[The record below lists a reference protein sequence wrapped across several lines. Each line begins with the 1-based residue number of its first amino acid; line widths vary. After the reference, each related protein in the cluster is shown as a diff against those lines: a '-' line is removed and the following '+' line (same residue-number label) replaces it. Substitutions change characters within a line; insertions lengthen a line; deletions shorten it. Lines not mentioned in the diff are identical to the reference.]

1 MKLLLGFKILVLSLV
16 LNAQS
21 VLAANCESYYNYS
34 EFTQPVMA
42 TINAGQDLPV
52 GSVIYSMQMS
62 STSNRVGIR
71 CYNDGKSWTANV
83 HFIITSTPSGASFN
97 FSGNTLNGEVFPTNV
112 DGIGVAILK
121 SHGSQTITL
130 STPYNQP
137 MNGTSGGSSTASTS
151 VLRKPSLMMALVKTG
166 PIEAGATVNASSFP
180 TVKMTAVDSPT
191 ISEGFPFDMM
201 AMRFSGQI
209 YVQSNTCQT
218 HDKTVNL
225 GRHEISDKF
234 KGIGSVTEWI
244 DSSIELTDCPAKG
257 FPGYYSTTGPQ
268 IASNGGSASGG
279 TLISNKLLVTITAN
293 TGVIDATRG
302 LININTSQTGAA
314 SGVGIQLGYGDN
326 SAPAVWDLTSPQ
338 EYALPT
344 GYDPN
349 YWNINIPVFARY
361 YQTES
366 VVTPGKADGQVMF
379 TINYQ

>member
-1 MKLLLGFKILVLSLV
+1 MKVLMILKITVLAFILST
-16 LNAQS
+16 QS
-21 VLAANCESYYNYS
+21 VLAASCTSEYSYS

-42 TINAGQDLPV
+42 TINSGQDMPV

-62 STSNRVGIR
+62 STSNRVGIS
-71 CYNDGKSWTANV
+71 CNNEGKSWTANV
-83 HFIITSTPSGASFN
+83 HFIISSTPSGASFN

-121 SHGSQTITL
+121 SHGAQTITL

-137 MNGTSGGSSTASTS
+137 MNGSSSSTANTTS

-166 PIEAGATVNASSFP
+166 PIAPGTVDASSFP

-201 AMRFSGQI
+201 AMRFSGRI
-209 YVQSNTCQT
+209 YVQSETCQT

-244 DSSIELTDCPAKG
+244 DSSIELTGCPAKG

-268 IASNGGSASGG
+268 IASNGGSANGG
-279 TLISNKLLVTITAN
+279 TLIANKLLVTITAN
-293 TGVIDATRG
+293 TGLIDATRG
-302 LININTSQTGAA
+302 LININTTQAGAA
-314 SGVGIQLGYGDN
+314 SGLGIQLGYGDN
-326 SAPAVWDLTSPQ
+326 SAPSVWDLTSPQ
-338 EYALPT
+338 EYVLPT
-344 GYDPN
+344 EYSPTNGS
-349 YWNINIPVFARY
+349 INIPVFARY
-361 YQTES
+361 YQTENI
-366 VVTPGKADGQVMF
+366 VTPGKADGQVMF

>member
-1 MKLLLGFKILVLSLV
+1 MKVLIILKVAVLALILS
-16 LNAQS
+16 AQS
-21 VLAANCESYYNYS
+21 VLAASCESEYSYS
-34 EFTQPVMA
+34 EFTQPVQA
-42 TINAGQDLPV
+42 VINVGQDMPV

-62 STSNRVGIR
+62 STSNRVGIS
-71 CYNDGKSWTANV
+71 CNNEGKSWTANV
-83 HFIITSTPSGASFN
+83 YFIISSTPGGPSFN

-121 SHGSQTITL
+121 SHGDQTITL

-137 MNGTSGGSSTASTS
+137 MSSSGTTNTTS

-166 PIEAGATVNASSFP
+166 PIAPGTVDASSFP

-201 AMRFSGQI
+201 AMRFSGRI
-209 YVQSNTCQT
+209 LVQSETCQT

-234 KGIGSVTEWI
+234 NGIGSVTEWI
-244 DSSIELTDCPAKG
+244 DSSIELTGCPVKG

-279 TLISNKLLVTITAN
+279 TLIANKLLVTITAN
-293 TGVIDATRG
+293 TGLIDATRG
-302 LININTSQTGAA
+302 LININTTQAGAA

-326 SAPAVWDLTSPQ
+326 SAPSVWNLTSPQ
-338 EYALPT
+338 EYVLPT
-344 GYDPN
+344 EFSPTNGS
-349 YWNINIPVFARY
+349 INIPVFARY
-361 YQTES
+361 YQTENI
-366 VVTPGKADGQVMF
+366 VTPGKADGQVMF

>member
-1 MKLLLGFKILVLSLV
+1 MKILIILKVAVLALILS
-16 LNAQS
+16 AQS
-21 VLAANCESYYNYS
+21 VLAASCESEYSYS
-34 EFTQPVMA
+34 EFTQPVQA
-42 TINAGQDLPV
+42 VINVGQDMPV

-62 STSNRVGIR
+62 STSNRVGIS
-71 CYNDGKSWTANV
+71 CNNEGKSWTANV
-83 HFIITSTPSGASFN
+83 YFIISSTPNGASFN

-121 SHGSQTITL
+121 SHGDQTITL

-137 MNGTSGGSSTASTS
+137 MSSSGTTNTTS

-166 PIEAGATVNASSFP
+166 PIAPGAVDASSFP

-201 AMRFSGQI
+201 AMRFSGKI
-209 YVQSNTCQT
+209 LVQSETCQT

-234 KGIGSVTEWI
+234 NGVGSVTEWI
-244 DSSIELTDCPAKG
+244 DSSIELTGCPGKG

-268 IASNGGSASGG
+268 IASNGGFASGG
-279 TLISNKLLVTITAN
+279 TLIANKLLVTITAN
-293 TGVIDATRG
+293 TGLIDATRG
-302 LININTSQTGAA
+302 LININTSQAGAA

-326 SAPAVWDLTSPQ
+326 SAPSVWDLTSPQ
-338 EYALPT
+338 EYVLPT
-344 GYDPN
+344 EFSPTNGS
-349 YWNINIPVFARY
+349 INIPVFARY
-361 YQTES
+361 YQTENI
-366 VVTPGKADGQVMF
+366 VKPGKADGQVMF